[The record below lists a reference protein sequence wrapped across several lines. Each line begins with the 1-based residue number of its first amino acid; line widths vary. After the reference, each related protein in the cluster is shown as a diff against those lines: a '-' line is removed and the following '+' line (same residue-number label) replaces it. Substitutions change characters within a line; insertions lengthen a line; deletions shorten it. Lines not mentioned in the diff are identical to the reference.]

1 MCFGVA
7 GYSAVKPKKCLRKRK
22 KNEFLSE
29 DNDRFVKYDIKPLYR
44 LLIERWFRVKARLLS
59 QHSHI
64 QCQKTTAMKVLFNF
78 FFIYIITQITLA
90 F

>member
-22 KNEFLSE
+22 FDNFIASVSKKNEFLPG

-64 QCQKTTAMKVLFNF
+64 LPKDHGDES
-78 FFIYIITQITLA
+78 FI
-90 F
+90 